1 MPPANGA
8 SIRSHGAHI
17 GMNSGTGTT
26 QGETVGPDQ
35 EPTQS
40 GDQDPAVRDPRPDG
54 PMNQPVDQEA
64 ASDEFGESPD
74 AAYGQRE
81 GQADPEA

>member
-1 MPPANGA
+1 M
-8 SIRSHGAHI
+8 SEQTY
-17 GMNSGTGTT
+17 TGTT
-26 QGETVGPDQ
+26 QGETEGIDQ
-35 EPTQS
+35 EPTQA

-54 PMNQPVDQEA
+54 PMEQPFDSER

-81 GQADPEA
+81 GQADPEARD